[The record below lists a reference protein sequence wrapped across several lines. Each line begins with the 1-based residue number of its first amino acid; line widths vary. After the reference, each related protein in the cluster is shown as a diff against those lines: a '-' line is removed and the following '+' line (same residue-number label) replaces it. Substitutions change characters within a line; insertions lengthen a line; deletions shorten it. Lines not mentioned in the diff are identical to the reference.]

1 MKKKLQAW
9 CMLTILTLGKQR
21 QADPWPVILAYM
33 ARVRT
38 VRGPVSETN
47 MGTEKM
53 FQQSKNLLLYQKM
66 GVQIPEPTVWLTN
79 ANFSS
84 KRCNNSLWPSWAPL
98 HTCAHTQTY
107 IKHGQCLKTT
117 PQDILWLPHTAHIN
131 TCTPKQKQATQCT
144 HTHIYKKNLL

>member
-1 MKKKLQAW
+1 MVHAYNSD
-9 CMLTILTLGKQR
+9 LGEAETGR
-21 QADPWPVILAYM
+21 SLASHPSLH
-33 ARVRT
+33 
-38 VRGPVSETN
+38 GKGQDSERPCLKN
-47 MGTEKM
+47 QHGDWKM

-131 TCTPKQKQATQCT
+131 TCTPKQKQATHMHT
-144 HTHIYKKNLL
+144 HTYLQKKNYCKRNK